1 MIIFKK
7 PGTYKDGQMDK
18 ELWTITEVIER
29 FEIEEH
35 FVRDLE
41 EEEII
46 CPICGEDPETKLFQV
61 SELEKLR
68 LAKILFD
75 DMGVNLEGID
85 IIIRMRQNMIDMRRQ
100 FDDILEDVANR
111 MKRAF
116 EKKA

>member
-1 MIIFKK
+1 
-7 PGTYKDGQMDK
+7 MDK
-18 ELWTITEVIER
+18 ELWTITEVIES
-29 FEIEEH
+29 FEIEEQ

-46 CPICGEDPETKLFQV
+46 CTVCGEDPGSKLFQV

-85 IIIRMRQNMIDMRRQ
+85 IILRMRQNMIDMRRQ

-111 MKRAF
+111 MKQAF
-116 EKKA
+116 EEKD

>member
-1 MIIFKK
+1 
-7 PGTYKDGQMDK
+7 MDK

-29 FEIEEH
+29 FEIKEQ
-35 FVRDLE
+35 FVRELE

-46 CPICGEDPETKLFQV
+46 CPTCGEDPETKLFEV

-85 IIIRMRQNMIDMRRQ
+85 IILRMRQNMIDMRRQ
-100 FDDILEDVANR
+100 FDDILEDVAKR
-111 MKRAF
+111 MKQAL
-116 EKKA
+116 EDKI

>member
-1 MIIFKK
+1 MN
-7 PGTYKDGQMDK
+7 K

-35 FVRDLE
+35 FVRNLE

-46 CPICGEDPETKLFQV
+46 CPHCGEDPEEKLFQE

-68 LAKILFD
+68 LAKVLFQ

-85 IIIRMRQNMIDMRRQ
+85 IILRMRQNMIDMRRQ
-100 FDDILEDVANR
+100 FDDILEDVAKH
-111 MKRAF
+111 MKRAL
-116 EKKA
+116 KNKA